1 MHITLTGNLGSGKST
16 ICKLLEQQYG
26 YEIFST
32 GKVIRQIAD
41 DLDISVLEMNELMS
55 KDHKYDHMIDDKTA
69 QISREN
75 PDKNIL
81 FDSRLAWHF
90 VEKSFKVFLSVDL
103 AEAARRVYADASRGE
118 VESYKS
124 EADAAEQLAARAANE
139 DARYEELYGIHYFD
153 FENYNLILDSSYAK
167 PDVIAALLM
176 KEAVSRANEQP
187 EKRGQMLLSPKRL
200 GFDPAANTTS
210 ESTSAASSANPS
222 PVDAA
227 ASVTATVQ
235 SALAAV
241 NAGSV
246 APGVVTVKVDG
257 NKMTVVSGAD
267 IVQRAAD
274 EGFGYVA
281 AQLAKD

>member
-1 MHITLTGNLGSGKST
+1 M
-16 ICKLLEQQYG
+16 
-26 YEIFST
+26 
-32 GKVIRQIAD
+32 
-41 DLDISVLEMNELMS
+41 
-55 KDHKYDHMIDDKTA
+55 
-69 QISREN
+69 
-75 PDKNIL
+75 
-81 FDSRLAWHF
+81 
-90 VEKSFKVFLSVDL
+90 
-103 AEAARRVYADASRGE
+103 
-118 VESYKS
+118 
-124 EADAAEQLAARAANE
+124 
-139 DARYEELYGIHYFD
+139 
-153 FENYNLILDSSYAK
+153 ILDSSYAK

-200 GFDPAANTTS
+200 GFVPTAKSSPA
-210 ESTSAASSANPS
+210 
-222 PVDAA
+222 DAA

-246 APGVVTVKVDG
+246 ASGVVTVKVDG
-257 NKMTVVSGAD
+257 NKMTVVSGVD

>member
-16 ICKLLEQQYG
+16 ICRLLEQQYG
-26 YEIFST
+26 YEVFST

-75 PDKNIL
+75 PDKSIL

-153 FENYNLILDSSYAK
+153 FDNYNLILDSSYAK
-167 PDVIAALLM
+167 PEVIAALLM
-176 KEAVSRANEQP
+176 QEAVSRAEEQP
-187 EKRGQMLLSPKRL
+187 EVRGRMLISPKRL
-200 GFDPAANTTS
+200 GFAPAVGAFAENASPENAAAAAAAAVQNALSAANACS
-210 ESTSAASSANPS
+210 I
-222 PVDAA
+222 
-227 ASVTATVQ
+227 
-235 SALAAV
+235 
-241 NAGSV
+241 
-246 APGVVTVKVDG
+246 APGIVTVKVEG
-257 NKMTVVSGAD
+257 NRMTVASGAD

-274 EGFGYVA
+274 GGYAYVA

>member
-41 DLDISVLEMNELMS
+41 DLEISVLEMNELMS

-118 VESYKS
+118 VESYQS

-176 KEAVSRANEQP
+176 REAVSRAAEEP
-187 EKRGQMLLSPKRL
+187 EKRAQMLVSPKRL
-200 GFDPAANTTS
+200 GFVPTANSSPA
-210 ESTSAASSANPS
+210 
-222 PVDAA
+222 DAA
-227 ASVTATVQ
+227 ASVSATVQ

-257 NKMTVVSGAD
+257 NKMTVLSGAD

>member
-16 ICKLLEQQYG
+16 ICRLLEQQYG
-26 YEIFST
+26 YEVFST

-41 DLDISVLEMNELMS
+41 DLNISVLEMNELMS

-75 PDKNIL
+75 QEKSIL

-153 FENYNLILDSSYAK
+153 FDNYNLILDSSYAK
-167 PDVIAALLM
+167 PEVIAALLM
-176 KEAVSRANEQP
+176 QEAVSRAEEQP
-187 EKRGQMLLSPKRL
+187 EVRGRMLISPKRL
-200 GFDPAANTTS
+200 GFVQEGGASTESASPENAAAAAAAAVQNALSAAN
-210 ESTSAASSANPS
+210 AC
-222 PVDAA
+222 
-227 ASVTATVQ
+227 
-235 SALAAV
+235 
-241 NAGSV
+241 SV
-246 APGVVTVKVDG
+246 APGIVTVKVEG
-257 NKMTVVSGAD
+257 NRMTVVSGAD

-274 EGFGYVA
+274 GGYAYVA

>member
-69 QISREN
+69 QISRET

-118 VESYKS
+118 VESYQS

-139 DARYEELYGIHYFD
+139 DARYEELYGIHYFN

-167 PDVIAALLM
+167 PEVIAALLM
-176 KEAVSRANEQP
+176 KEAVSRAAEEP
-187 EKRGQMLLSPKRL
+187 EKRAQMLVSPKRL
-200 GFDPAANTTS
+200 GFVPTANSSPADA
-210 ESTSAASSANPS
+210 SAA
-222 PVDAA
+222 
-227 ASVTATVQ
+227 VTATVQ

-246 APGVVTVKVDG
+246 APGVVTVKADG
-257 NKMTVVSGAD
+257 NKMTVVSGAE

-281 AQLAKD
+281 AQLAKK

>member
-55 KDHKYDHMIDDKTA
+55 RDHKYDHMIDDKTA

-139 DARYEELYGIHYFD
+139 DAR
-153 FENYNLILDSSYAK
+153 S
-167 PDVIAALLM
+167 PDEGGGVPRCGRAG
-176 KEAVSRANEQP
+176 EASADACFPETARVCSHGKFFPCRRSGSRQ
-187 EKRGQMLLSPKRL
+187 RDCPKRAGCGEL
-200 GFDPAANTTS
+200 RKRCARCCHRESRRQQDDRGERCGYCAACS
-210 ESTSAASSANPS
+210 RRGLRLCGGAACKGL
-222 PVDAA
+222 
-227 ASVTATVQ
+227 TKELT
-235 SALAAV
+235 
-241 NAGSV
+241 
-246 APGVVTVKVDG
+246 K
-257 NKMTVVSGAD
+257 K
-267 IVQRAAD
+267 
-274 EGFGYVA
+274 
-281 AQLAKD
+281 